1 MPNKRDLDTDQVL
14 KVVLVGVIVIAILS
28 SFIFLF
34 SLGKASS
41 LAGEAIDVLTGI
53 RQDQIEGMSEGG
65 FEERE
70 YCSATVVKTGDE
82 KAVFLYNCQ
91 SMP

>member
-1 MPNKRDLDTDQVL
+1 MQKKSDLDVDKTL
-14 KVVLVGVIVIAILS
+14 KIVLVGVIVIAILA

-34 SLGKASS
+34 SLGKTST
-41 LAGEAIDVLTGI
+41 LAGEAIDVLTDI
-53 RQDQIEGMSEGG
+53 REGQIMNLTEGE

-70 YCSATVVKTGDE
+70 YCSATVVKTGNE

-91 SMP
+91 ITP